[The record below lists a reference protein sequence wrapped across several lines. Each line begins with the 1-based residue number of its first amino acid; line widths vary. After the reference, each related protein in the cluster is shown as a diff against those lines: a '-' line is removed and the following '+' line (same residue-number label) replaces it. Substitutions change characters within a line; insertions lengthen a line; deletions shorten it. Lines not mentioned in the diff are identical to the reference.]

1 MILPL
6 HRVSEKTIHFTPVVA
21 SEKVVRAIMA
31 EEGLVARK
39 AAQMARR
46 ARWSS
51 YRGELAER
59 PANLPL
65 REDGAHD
72 FSAPEPGLLAV
83 TDVT

>member
-39 AAQMARR
+39 AG
-46 ARWSS
+46 
-51 YRGELAER
+51 YLA
-59 PANLPL
+59 A
-65 REDGAHD
+65 A
-72 FSAPEPGLLAV
+72 
-83 TDVT
+83 